1 MWPFNRN
8 SQNRGLNIE
17 TFLHSLFDSLTKARK
32 EFPDSQLFD
41 EKAKNVLRTLIVALL
56 TGAVEIGLL
65 TDEPA
70 KRSDGTSNPSD
81 QTVQDFLRNIYHD
94 YSMLNR

>member
-8 SQNRGLNIE
+8 SPNRELNTE
-17 TFLHSLFDSLTKARK
+17 TFLHSLFDSLAKARK
-32 EFPDSQLFD
+32 EFSDPQLFD

-56 TGAVEIGLL
+56 AGAVELGLL

-81 QTVQDFLRNIYHD
+81 QTVQDFLRNIYRD

>member
-8 SQNRGLNIE
+8 SQNRELDIE
-17 TFLHSLFDSLTKARK
+17 PFLHSLFDSLAKARK
-32 EFPDSQLFD
+32 EFPDPQLFD

-65 TDEPA
+65 TDEHA
-70 KRSDGTSNPSD
+70 KRSDGTSNPSN

>member
-8 SQNRGLNIE
+8 SQNRELNIE
-17 TFLHSLFDSLTKARK
+17 TFLHSLFDSLIKARK
-32 EFPDSQLFD
+32 ECPDPQLFD

-70 KRSDGTSNPSD
+70 KRSDDTSNPSD
-81 QTVQDFLRNIYHD
+81 QTVQDFLRNIYHH